1 MKSINFT
8 LLVLMFAGSAL
19 SQENKK
25 QDHEKRDNHVT
36 FAKGSDERIEKHDKI
51 IWAGTGVK
59 LNEKSKDVKNIPD
72 AVLNSFNQFFPNQ
85 PIDNVRKFR
94 GLYAI
99 TFSNP
104 TYTTTLVYKADGTFV
119 EARTVATDSILPA
132 IVRNEARHKKGEYVT
147 DEVVVIE
154 KADKQKFYRLHF
166 KNNSSKPYV
175 VYNETGKE
183 VDFDY

>member
-1 MKSINFT
+1 MKPINIT
-8 LLVLMFAGSAL
+8 LFVLIFSSSVVA
-19 SQENKK
+19 QENKK

-36 FAKGSDERIEKHDKI
+36 FAKGNDDRIEKHDKI

-59 LNEKSKDVKNIPD
+59 LNDKSKDAKSIPD
-72 AVLNSFNQFFPNQ
+72 AVLNSFNQYFPNQ

-119 EARTVATDSILPA
+119 EARTVATDSILPET
-132 IVRNEARHKKGEYVT
+132 VRNEARHKKGEYDT

-166 KNNSSKPYV
+166 KNDSAKPYIV
-175 VYNETGKE
+175 FNESGKE